1 MARVL
6 TAVGLMSGTSM
17 DGVDTALI
25 ETDGEGVVRRGPGLA
40 RPYTARERGLIE
52 AAVDEARGLNDRHA
66 RPQALEAAETM
77 LTRAHAEAVEALIA
91 ENAIDRGRIEVVGL
105 HGQTV
110 LHRPQARLT
119 LQLGDGPLLAE
130 LLGCEVV
137 YDFRAADVAA
147 GGQGA
152 PFVPAYH
159 RALVQADQ
167 LGLPV
172 AVVNIGGVGNVTYI
186 GAQDFLAFDTGPGN
200 GLMDDWAHKHTGQ
213 AVDLNGALAAK
224 GRVNEAALE
233 RLLAHP
239 FFDLPPPKS
248 LDRSDFTLDAVMG
261 LGAEEGA
268 ATLAA
273 FTAETLA
280 RAVRHVPA
288 APKLWVISGG
298 GARNPTLMRELAQRL
313 PGEVTTADALGWS
326 AEFMEAQAFAYLAV
340 RSLRGLPLSYPGTT
354 GVPNPQTGGVRVC
367 PPTAPAARAG
377 G

>member
-17 DGVDTALI
+17 DGVDAALI
-25 ETDGEGVVRRGPGLA
+25 ETDGEAILRHGPGLA
-40 RPYTARERGLIE
+40 RPYTAQERGLIE
-52 AAVDEARGLNDRHA
+52 AAVAAARGLSDRQA
-66 RPQALEAAETM
+66 RPQALQAAEAM

-91 ENAIDRGRIEVVGL
+91 DNAIDRGRIDVVGL
-105 HGQTV
+105 HGQTI

-130 LLGCEVV
+130 LVDCEVV

-152 PFVPAYH
+152 PFMPAYH
-159 RALVQADQ
+159 RALVQADA
-167 LGLPV
+167 LDLPV
-172 AVVNIGGVGNVTYI
+172 AVVNIGGVGNVTYM
-186 GAQDFLAFDTGPGN
+186 GAQEFLAFDTGPGN

-213 AVDLNGALAAK
+213 AIDLDGALAAR
-224 GRVNEAALE
+224 GDVNEAALAE
-233 RLLAHP
+233 LLAHP

-248 LDRSDFTLDAVMG
+248 LDRGDFTLDAVTG

-268 ATLAA
+268 ATLTA

-280 RAVRHVPA
+280 RSVRHVPA
-288 APKLWVISGG
+288 APRLWVISGG
-298 GARNPTLMRELAQRL
+298 GARNPTLMSALGQRL
-313 PGEVTTADALGWS
+313 PGQVTTADALGWS
-326 AEFMEAQAFAYLAV
+326 AEFMEAQGFAYLAV

-354 GVPNPQTGGVRVC
+354 GVSGPQTGGVYVA
-367 PPTAPAARAG
+367 PKNPAARAG